1 MRKLFLY
8 IVSLFILTGC
18 SDEIPEHERPVQSK
32 RAILAYLIA
41 NNNLDTDIM
50 NNVVWMYESLAQSQ
64 DSCSL
69 AIYYKPSSNN
79 SYNNGYLKETQIL
92 TFFTDGHGQ
101 INGQPALEGS
111 DITTGNVVEQA
122 LKYTAVP
129 GTSTDP
135 DVMQANLQAMAD
147 IIPAESY
154 GLIFG
159 SHATSWMP
167 AEENPFI
174 STKSFGQDGSEYNS
188 INIPEF
194 ADVLEASFPGNLD
207 FVLFDACM
215 MQTAEVCYE
224 LRNATH
230 YCIASV
236 METPGVGF
244 PYHRILSE
252 LYQDEIDF
260 NQICTDVI
268 SFNKEMGLWGT
279 YAAVDCTQ
287 MDAFANTVK
296 EQIDQH
302 ASALENLSLHSI
314 QQYGVNGSTDFRY
327 FSFDVADFIKQLN
340 EGELPVLFQ
349 QTLDQTVL
357 AKSCIT
363 NSHSYPYGSILTD
376 ESKYCGIGMY
386 IPDAVPDTRW
396 NDYYRSAI
404 SWYQAVWSE

>member
-41 NNNLDTDIM
+41 NNDLDTDIM

-129 GTSTDP
+129 GTATDP

-167 AEENPFI
+167 AAGTDI
-174 STKSFGQDGSEYNS
+174 ATKSFGQDGTIYNS
-188 INIPEF
+188 INVPEL
-194 ADVLEASFPGNLD
+194 ADVLEQTFPGNLD

-224 LRNATH
+224 LRHATH

-236 METPGVGF
+236 LGTPVEGF
-244 PYHRILSE
+244 PYHLILDD
-252 LYQDEIDF
+252 LYQENIDF
-260 NQICTDVI
+260 DKLCEDIIN
-268 SFNKEMGLWGT
+268 FNKNETKGKWGT
-279 YAAVDCTQ
+279 YAVVDCEQ
-287 MDAFANTVK
+287 MDAFANAVR
-296 EQIDQH
+296 EQISPYKNTIEDTH
-302 ASALENLSLHSI
+302 LF
-314 QQYGVNGSTDFRY
+314 QQYGVGDFLF
-327 FSFDVADFIKQLN
+327 FSFDVADVIRQLN
-340 EGELPVLFQ
+340 GGTLPESFQ
-349 QTLDQTVL
+349 QVLDQTVL

-363 NSHSYPYGSILTD
+363 NHSTFRVD
-376 ESKYCGIGMY
+376 EDRYCGMGMY
-386 IPDAVPDTRW
+386 IPDAVPNTQW

-404 SWYQAVWSE
+404 SWYQTVWSE

>member
-41 NNNLDTDIM
+41 NNDLDTDIM

-129 GTSTDP
+129 GTATDP

-167 AEENPFI
+167 AAGTDI
-174 STKSFGQDGSEYNS
+174 ATKSFGQDGTIYNS
-188 INIPEF
+188 INVPEL
-194 ADVLEASFPGNLD
+194 ADVLEQTFPGNLD

-224 LRNATH
+224 LRHATH

-236 METPGVGF
+236 LETPVEGF
-244 PYHRILSE
+244 PYHLILDD
-252 LYQDEIDF
+252 LYQENIDF
-260 NQICTDVI
+260 DKLCEDIIN
-268 SFNKEMGLWGT
+268 FNKNETKGKWGT
-279 YAAVDCTQ
+279 YAVVDCEQ
-287 MDAFANTVK
+287 MDAFANAVR
-296 EQIDQH
+296 EQISPYKNTIEDTH
-302 ASALENLSLHSI
+302 LF
-314 QQYGVNGSTDFRY
+314 QQYGVGDFLF
-327 FSFDVADFIKQLN
+327 FSFDVADVIRQLN
-340 EGELPVLFQ
+340 GGTLPESFQ
-349 QTLDQTVL
+349 QVLDQTVL

-363 NSHSYPYGSILTD
+363 NHSTFRVD
-376 ESKYCGIGMY
+376 EDRYCGMGMY
-386 IPDAVPDTRW
+386 IPDAVPNTQW

-404 SWYQAVWSE
+404 SWYQTVWSE

>member
-1 MRKLFLY
+1 MKKLFLY
-8 IVSLFILTGC
+8 IVSLFILAGC

-50 NNVVWMYESLAQSQ
+50 NNVVWMYESLAESQ

-69 AIYYKPSSNN
+69 AIYYKPSSSNN
-79 SYNNGYLKETQIL
+79 YIEEAQIL

-111 DITTGNVVEQA
+111 EMTTGNVVEQA
-122 LKYTAVP
+122 LKYAAIP
-129 GTSTDP
+129 GTATDTE
-135 DVMQANLQAMAD
+135 VMQANLQAMTD
-147 IIPAESY
+147 IIPAENY

-167 AEENPFI
+167 AAGTDI
-174 STKSFGQDGSEYNS
+174 ATKSFGQDGTVYNS
-188 INIPEF
+188 INIPEL
-194 ADVLEASFPGNLD
+194 ADVLEQTFPGNLD

-224 LRNATH
+224 LRHAAH

-236 METPGVGF
+236 LETPVEGF
-244 PYHRILSE
+244 PYHLILDD
-252 LYQDEIDF
+252 LYQEDIDF
-260 NQICTDVI
+260 DKLCEDVI
-268 SFNKEMGLWGT
+268 NFKGLWGT
-279 YAAVDCTQ
+279 YAVVDCTQ
-287 MDAFANTVK
+287 MDAFANAVR
-296 EQIDQH
+296 EQISPYKNTIEDTH
-302 ASALENLSLHSI
+302 LF
-314 QQYGVNGSTDFRY
+314 QQYGINSYLF
-327 FSFDVADFIKQLN
+327 FSFDVADVIRQLN
-340 EGELPVLFQ
+340 GGTLPASFQ
-349 QTLDQTVL
+349 QILDQTVL

-363 NSHSYPYGSILTD
+363 NHSTFRVD
-376 ESKYCGIGMY
+376 EDRYSGIGMY
-386 IPDAVPDTRW
+386 IPDAVPNTRW

>member
-1 MRKLFLY
+1 MKKLFLY
-8 IVSLFILTGC
+8 IVSLFILVGC

-129 GTSTDP
+129 GIATDT

-167 AEENPFI
+167 AAGTDI
-174 STKSFGQDGSEYNS
+174 ATKSFGQDGTVYNS
-188 INIPEF
+188 INVPEL
-194 ADVLEASFPGNLD
+194 ADVLEQTFPSNLD

-224 LRNATH
+224 LRHATH

-236 METPGVGF
+236 LETPVEGF
-244 PYHRILSE
+244 PYHLILDD
-252 LYQDEIDF
+252 LYQENIDF
-260 NQICTDVI
+260 DKLCEDVI
-268 SFNKEMGLWGT
+268 NFNKNETKGKWGT
-279 YAAVDCTQ
+279 YAVVDCEQ
-287 MDAFANTVK
+287 MDAFANAVR
-296 EQIDQH
+296 EQISPYKNTIEDTH
-302 ASALENLSLHSI
+302 LF
-314 QQYGVNGSTDFRY
+314 QQYGVGDFLF
-327 FSFDVADFIKQLN
+327 FSFDVADVIRQLN
-340 EGELPVLFQ
+340 GGTLPESFQ
-349 QTLDQTVL
+349 QVLDQTVL

-363 NSHSYPYGSILTD
+363 NHSTFRVD
-376 ESKYCGIGMY
+376 EDRYCGMGMY
-386 IPDAVPDTRW
+386 IPDAVPNTQW

-404 SWYQAVWSE
+404 SWYQTVWSE

>member
-50 NNVVWMYESLAQSQ
+50 NNVVWMYESLAESQ

-69 AIYYKPSSNN
+69 AIYYKPSSSNN
-79 SYNNGYLKETQIL
+79 YIEEAQIL

-111 DITTGNVVEQA
+111 EMTTGNVVEQA
-122 LKYTAVP
+122 LKYAAIP
-129 GTSTDP
+129 GTATDTE
-135 DVMQANLQAMAD
+135 VMQANLQAMTD

-167 AEENPFI
+167 AAGTDI
-174 STKSFGQDGSEYNS
+174 ATKSFGQDGTVYNS
-188 INIPEF
+188 INIPEL
-194 ADVLEASFPGNLD
+194 ADVLEQTFPGNLD
-207 FVLFDACM
+207 FLLFDACM

-314 QQYGVNGSTDFRY
+314 QQYGIESFSY
-327 FSFDVADFIKQLN
+327 FSFDVADIIRQLN
-340 EGELPVLFQ
+340 GGEVPTSFQ
-349 QTLDQTVL
+349 QILDQTVL

-363 NSHSYPYGSILTD
+363 NHSVFRVD
-376 ESKYCGIGMY
+376 EDRYCGMGMY
-386 IPDAVPDTRW
+386 IPDAVPGNTRW

>member
-41 NNNLDTDIM
+41 NNDLDTDIM
-50 NNVVWMYESLAQSQ
+50 NNVVWMYESLAESQ

-69 AIYYKPSSNN
+69 AIYYKPSSSNN
-79 SYNNGYLKETQIL
+79 YIEEAQIL

-111 DITTGNVVEQA
+111 EMTTGNVVEQA
-122 LKYTAVP
+122 LKYAAIP
-129 GTSTDP
+129 GTATDTE
-135 DVMQANLQAMAD
+135 VMQANLQAMTD
-147 IIPAESY
+147 IIPAENY

-174 STKSFGQDGSEYNS
+174 STKSFGQDGAYNS

-236 METPGVGF
+236 METPRVGF

-260 NQICTDVI
+260 NQVCTDVI

-287 MDAFANTVK
+287 MDAFA
-296 EQIDQH
+296 
-302 ASALENLSLHSI
+302 ASVREEIASKASLVENLSSHAI
-314 QQYGVNGSTDFRY
+314 QQYGRNQFRF
-327 FSFDVADFIKQLN
+327 FSFDIADLIQQLN
-340 EGELPVLFQ
+340 EGVLPDAFQ
-349 QTLDQTVL
+349 QILSQTII
-357 AKSCIT
+357 AKSCIESV
-363 NSHSYPYGSILTD
+363 NRQIIGDFD
-376 ESKYCGIGMY
+376 EDKYCGMGMY
-386 IPDAVPDTRW
+386 IPDAVPGNTRW

-404 SWYQAVWSE
+404 SWYQTVWSE

>member
-69 AIYYKPSSNN
+69 AIYYKPSSSNN
-79 SYNNGYLKETQIL
+79 YIEEAQIL

-111 DITTGNVVEQA
+111 EMTTGNVVEQA
-122 LKYTAVP
+122 LKYAAIP
-129 GTSTDP
+129 GTATDTE
-135 DVMQANLQAMAD
+135 VMQANLQAMAD

-174 STKSFGQDGSEYNS
+174 STKSFGQDEYAYNS

-236 METPGVGF
+236 METPTEGF

-260 NQICTDVI
+260 NQVCTDVI

-287 MDAFANTVK
+287 MDAFA
-296 EQIDQH
+296 
-302 ASALENLSLHSI
+302 ASVREEIASKASLVENLSSHAI
-314 QQYGVNGSTDFRY
+314 QQYGRNQFRF
-327 FSFDVADFIKQLN
+327 FSFDIADLIQQLN
-340 EGELPVLFQ
+340 EGVLPDAFQ
-349 QTLDQTVL
+349 QILSQTII
-357 AKSCIT
+357 AKSCIESV
-363 NSHSYPYGSILTD
+363 NRQIIGDFD
-376 ESKYCGIGMY
+376 EDKYCGMGMY
-386 IPDAVPDTRW
+386 IPDAVPGNTRW

>member
-129 GTSTDP
+129 GTATDP
-135 DVMQANLQAMAD
+135 EVMQANLQAMAD

-174 STKSFGQDGSEYNS
+174 STKSFGQDGSAYNS

-236 METPGVGF
+236 METPTEGF

-252 LYQDEIDF
+252 LYQDDIDF
-260 NQICTDVI
+260 NQICTDVV
-268 SFNKEMGLWGT
+268 SFNREIGRWGT
-279 YAAVDCTQ
+279 YAVVDCTQ
-287 MDAFANTVK
+287 MDAFA
-296 EQIDQH
+296 
-302 ASALENLSLHSI
+302 ASVREEIASKASLVENLSSHAI
-314 QQYGVNGSTDFRY
+314 QQYGRNQFRF
-327 FSFDVADFIKQLN
+327 FSFDIADLIQQLN
-340 EGELPVLFQ
+340 EGVLPDAFQ
-349 QTLDQTVL
+349 QILSQTII
-357 AKSCIT
+357 AKSCIESV
-363 NSHSYPYGSILTD
+363 NRQIIGDFD
-376 ESKYCGIGMY
+376 EDKYCGMGMY
-386 IPDAVPDTRW
+386 IPDAADNSDW

-404 SWYQAVWSE
+404 SWYQTVWSE

>member
-1 MRKLFLY
+1 MKKLFLY
-8 IVSLFILTGC
+8 IVSLFILAGC

-50 NNVVWMYESLAQSQ
+50 NNVVWMYESLAESQ

-69 AIYYKPSSNN
+69 AIYYKPSSSNN
-79 SYNNGYLKETQIL
+79 YIEEAQIL

-111 DITTGNVVEQA
+111 EMTTGNVVEQA
-122 LKYTAVP
+122 LKYAAIP
-129 GTSTDP
+129 GTATDTE
-135 DVMQANLQAMAD
+135 VMQANLQAMTD
-147 IIPAESY
+147 IIPAENY

-167 AEENPFI
+167 AAGTDI
-174 STKSFGQDGSEYNS
+174 ATKSFGQDGTVYNS
-188 INIPEF
+188 INIPEL
-194 ADVLEASFPGNLD
+194 ADVLEQTFPGNLD

-224 LRNATH
+224 LRHAAH

-236 METPGVGF
+236 LETPVEGF
-244 PYHRILSE
+244 PYHLILDD
-252 LYQDEIDF
+252 LYQEDIDF
-260 NQICTDVI
+260 DKLCEDVI
-268 SFNKEMGLWGT
+268 NFNKREGLWGT
-279 YAAVDCTQ
+279 YAVVDCTQ
-287 MDAFANTVK
+287 MDAFANAVR
-296 EQIDQH
+296 EQISPYKNTIEDTH
-302 ASALENLSLHSI
+302 LF
-314 QQYGVNGSTDFRY
+314 QQYGINSYLF
-327 FSFDVADFIKQLN
+327 FSFDVADVIRQLN
-340 EGELPVLFQ
+340 GGTLPASFQ
-349 QTLDQTVL
+349 QILDQTVL

-363 NSHSYPYGSILTD
+363 NHSTFRVD
-376 ESKYCGIGMY
+376 EDRYSGIGMY
-386 IPDAVPDTRW
+386 IPDAVPNTRW

>member
-41 NNNLDTDIM
+41 NNNLDREIM

-111 DITTGNVVEQA
+111 DITTENVVEQA

-167 AEENPFI
+167 AAGTDI
-174 STKSFGQDGSEYNS
+174 ATKSFGQDSTEYNS
-188 INIPEF
+188 INIPEL
-194 ADVLEASFPGNLD
+194 ADVLEQTFPGNLD
-207 FVLFDACM
+207 FLLFDACM

-224 LRNATH
+224 LRHAAH

-236 METPGVGF
+236 LETPGVGF
-244 PYHRILSE
+244 PYHLILNN
-252 LYQDEIDF
+252 LYQENIDF
-260 NQICTDVI
+260 DKLCEDVI
-268 SFNKEMGLWGT
+268 NFNKREGLWGT
-279 YAAVDCTQ
+279 YAVVDCEQ
-287 MDAFANTVK
+287 MDTFASAVK
-296 EQIDQH
+296 DQIDQH

-386 IPDAVPDTRW
+386 IPDAVPDSRW

-404 SWYQAVWSE
+404 SWYQTVWSE

>member
-1 MRKLFLY
+1 MKKLFLY
-8 IVSLFILTGC
+8 IVSLFILVGC

-69 AIYYKPSSNN
+69 AIYYKPSSSNAYIN
-79 SYNNGYLKETQIL
+79 EAQIL

-101 INGQPALEGS
+101 INGQPVLEGS
-111 DITTGNVVEQA
+111 NITTGNVVEQA

-129 GTSTDP
+129 GIATDTE
-135 DVMQANLQAMAD
+135 VMQANLQAMAD

-174 STKSFGQDGSEYNS
+174 STKSFGQDGSAYNS

-236 METPGVGF
+236 METPTVGF

-279 YAAVDCTQ
+279 YAVVDCTQ
-287 MDAFANTVK
+287 MDAFANAVR

-314 QQYGVNGSTDFRY
+314 QQYGVKNGSTDFSY

-386 IPDAVPDTRW
+386 IPDAVLDTRW

-404 SWYQAVWSE
+404 SWYQTVWSE

>member
-1 MRKLFLY
+1 MKKLFLY
-8 IVSLFILTGC
+8 IVSLFILVGC

-111 DITTGNVVEQA
+111 DITTENVVEQA

-174 STKSFGQDGSEYNS
+174 STKSFGQDGSAYNS

-236 METPGVGF
+236 METPTVGF

-260 NQICTDVI
+260 NQVCTDVI

-279 YAAVDCTQ
+279 YAVVDCTQ
-287 MDAFANTVK
+287 MDAFAASVREEIASK
-296 EQIDQH
+296 ASLVESLSFH
-302 ASALENLSLHSI
+302 AL
-314 QQYGVNGSTDFRY
+314 QQYGVNQFRY
-327 FSFDVADFIKQLN
+327 FSFDVADFIRQLN
-340 EGELPVLFQ
+340 ENVLTETFQ
-349 QTLDQTVL
+349 QILDQTVV

-363 NSHSYPYGSILTD
+363 DSNSYPYGSVLTD
-376 ESKYCGIGMY
+376 EDKYCGMGMY
-386 IPDAVPDTRW
+386 IPDAADNSDW

-404 SWYQAVWSE
+404 SWYQTVWSE

>member
-41 NNNLDTDIM
+41 NNDLDTDIM

-129 GTSTDP
+129 GTATDP

-167 AEENPFI
+167 AAGTDI
-174 STKSFGQDGSEYNS
+174 ATKSFWQDGTIYNS
-188 INIPEF
+188 INVPEL
-194 ADVLEASFPGNLD
+194 ADVLEQTFPGNLD

-224 LRNATH
+224 LRHATH

-236 METPGVGF
+236 LATPVEGF
-244 PYHRILSE
+244 PYHLILDD
-252 LYQDEIDF
+252 LYQENIDF
-260 NQICTDVI
+260 DKLCEDIIN
-268 SFNKEMGLWGT
+268 FNKNETKGKWGT
-279 YAAVDCTQ
+279 YAVVDCEQ
-287 MDAFANTVK
+287 MDAFANAVR
-296 EQIDQH
+296 EQISPYKNTIEDTH
-302 ASALENLSLHSI
+302 LF
-314 QQYGVNGSTDFRY
+314 QQYGVGDFLF
-327 FSFDVADFIKQLN
+327 FSFDVADVIRQLN
-340 EGELPVLFQ
+340 GGTLPESFQ
-349 QTLDQTVL
+349 QVLDQTVL

-363 NSHSYPYGSILTD
+363 NHSTFRVD
-376 ESKYCGIGMY
+376 EDRYCGMGMY
-386 IPDAVPDTRW
+386 IPDAVPNTQW

-404 SWYQAVWSE
+404 SWYQTVWSE

>member
-1 MRKLFLY
+1 MKKLFLY
-8 IVSLFILTGC
+8 IVSLFILAGC

-50 NNVVWMYESLAQSQ
+50 NNVVWMYESLAESQ

-69 AIYYKPSSNN
+69 AIYYKPSSSNN
-79 SYNNGYLKETQIL
+79 YIEEAQIL

-111 DITTGNVVEQA
+111 EMTTGNVVEQA
-122 LKYTAVP
+122 LKYAAIP
-129 GTSTDP
+129 GTATDTE
-135 DVMQANLQAMAD
+135 VMQANLQAMTD
-147 IIPAESY
+147 IIPAENY

-167 AEENPFI
+167 AAGTDI
-174 STKSFGQDGSEYNS
+174 ATKSFGQDGTVYNS
-188 INIPEF
+188 INIPEL
-194 ADVLEASFPGNLD
+194 ADVLEQTFPGNLD

-224 LRNATH
+224 LRHATH

-236 METPGVGF
+236 LETPVEGF
-244 PYHRILSE
+244 PYYLILDD
-252 LYQDEIDF
+252 LYQEDIDF
-260 NQICTDVI
+260 DKLCEDVI
-268 SFNKEMGLWGT
+268 NFNKREGLWGT
-279 YAAVDCTQ
+279 YAVVDCTQ
-287 MDAFANTVK
+287 MDAFANAVR
-296 EQIDQH
+296 EQISPYKNTIEDTH
-302 ASALENLSLHSI
+302 LF
-314 QQYGVNGSTDFRY
+314 QQYGINSYLF
-327 FSFDVADFIKQLN
+327 FSFDVADVIRQLN
-340 EGELPVLFQ
+340 GGTLPASFQ
-349 QTLDQTVL
+349 QILDQTVL

-363 NSHSYPYGSILTD
+363 NHSSFRVD
-376 ESKYCGIGMY
+376 EDRYSGIGMY
-386 IPDAVPDTRW
+386 IPDAVPNTRW

>member
-1 MRKLFLY
+1 MKKLFLY
-8 IVSLFILTGC
+8 IVSLFILVGC

-129 GTSTDP
+129 GIATDT

-167 AEENPFI
+167 AAGTDI
-174 STKSFGQDGSEYNS
+174 ATKSFGQDGTIYNS
-188 INIPEF
+188 INVPEL
-194 ADVLEASFPGNLD
+194 ADVLEQTFPGNLD

-224 LRNATH
+224 LRHATH

-236 METPGVGF
+236 LETPVEGF
-244 PYHRILSE
+244 PYHLILDD
-252 LYQDEIDF
+252 LYQENIDF
-260 NQICTDVI
+260 DKLCEDVI
-268 SFNKEMGLWGT
+268 NFNKNETKGKWGT
-279 YAAVDCTQ
+279 YAVVDCEQ
-287 MDAFANTVK
+287 MDAFANAVR
-296 EQIDQH
+296 EQISPYKNTIEDTH
-302 ASALENLSLHSI
+302 LF
-314 QQYGVNGSTDFRY
+314 QQYGVGDFLF
-327 FSFDVADFIKQLN
+327 FSFDVADVIRQLN
-340 EGELPVLFQ
+340 GGTLPESFQ
-349 QTLDQTVL
+349 QVLDQIVL

-363 NSHSYPYGSILTD
+363 NHSTFRVD
-376 ESKYCGIGMY
+376 EDRYCGMGMY
-386 IPDAVPDTRW
+386 IPDAVPNTQW

-404 SWYQAVWSE
+404 SWYQTVWSE

>member
-18 SDEIPEHERPVQSK
+18 SDEIPEHEQPVQAK

-41 NNNLDTDIM
+41 NNNLDEDIM
-50 NNVVWMYESLAQSQ
+50 NNVQWMYESLAESG
-64 DSCSL
+64 DSCTL
-69 AIYYKPSSNN
+69 LIYYKPTSSNQYIN
-79 SYNNGYLKETQIL
+79 EAQIL
-92 TFFTDGHGQ
+92 AYFSDGHGQ
-101 INGQPALEGS
+101 INGQPALEGN
-111 DITTGNVVEQA
+111 DITQGNVIAQA
-122 LKYTAVP
+122 NRYTAVT

-135 DVMQANLQAMAD
+135 EVMRANLQMMAD
-147 IIPAESY
+147 IVPSLSY

-167 AEENPFI
+167 AAGTDI
-174 STKSFGQDGSEYNS
+174 ATKSFGQDGNVYNS
-188 INIPEF
+188 INIPEL
-194 ADVLEASFPGNLD
+194 ADVLEQTFPGNLD

-224 LRNATH
+224 LRHATR

-236 METPGVGF
+236 LETPVVGF
-244 PYHRILSE
+244 PYHEILNN

-260 NQICTDVI
+260 DKLCENVI
-268 SFNKEMGLWGT
+268 NFNKSRGLWGT
-279 YAAVDCTQ
+279 YAVVDCTQ
-287 MDAFANTVK
+287 MDAFANAVR

-349 QTLDQTVL
+349 QTLAQTVL

-386 IPDAVPDTRW
+386 IPDAVPDSRW

-404 SWYQAVWSE
+404 SWYQTVWSE

>member
-1 MRKLFLY
+1 MKKLFLY
-8 IVSLFILTGC
+8 IVSLFILVGC

-41 NNNLDTDIM
+41 NNDLDTDIM

-129 GTSTDP
+129 GIATDT

-167 AEENPFI
+167 AAGTDI
-174 STKSFGQDGSEYNS
+174 ATKSFGQDGTVYNS
-188 INIPEF
+188 INVPEL
-194 ADVLEASFPGNLD
+194 ADVLEQTFPGNLD

-224 LRNATH
+224 LRHATH

-236 METPGVGF
+236 LETPVEGF
-244 PYHRILSE
+244 PYHLILDD
-252 LYQDEIDF
+252 LYQENIDF
-260 NQICTDVI
+260 DKLCEDVI
-268 SFNKEMGLWGT
+268 NFNKNETKGKWGT
-279 YAAVDCTQ
+279 YAVVDCEQ
-287 MDAFANTVK
+287 MDAFANAVR
-296 EQIDQH
+296 EQISPYKNTIEDTH
-302 ASALENLSLHSI
+302 LF
-314 QQYGVNGSTDFRY
+314 QQYGVGDFLF
-327 FSFDVADFIKQLN
+327 FSFDVADVIRQLN
-340 EGELPVLFQ
+340 GGTLPESFQ
-349 QTLDQTVL
+349 QVLDQTVL

-363 NSHSYPYGSILTD
+363 NHSTFRVD
-376 ESKYCGIGMY
+376 EDRYCGMGMY
-386 IPDAVPDTRW
+386 IPDAVPNTQW

-404 SWYQAVWSE
+404 SWYQTVWSE

>member
-41 NNNLDTDIM
+41 NNDLDTDIM
-50 NNVVWMYESLAQSQ
+50 NNVVWMYESLAESQ

-69 AIYYKPSSNN
+69 AIYYKPSSSNN
-79 SYNNGYLKETQIL
+79 YIEEAQIL

-111 DITTGNVVEQA
+111 EMTTGNVVEQA
-122 LKYTAVP
+122 LKYAAIP
-129 GTSTDP
+129 GTATDTE
-135 DVMQANLQAMAD
+135 VMQANLQAMTD
-147 IIPAESY
+147 IIPAENY

-167 AEENPFI
+167 AAGTDI
-174 STKSFGQDGSEYNS
+174 ATKSFGQDGTVYNS
-188 INIPEF
+188 INIPEL
-194 ADVLEASFPGNLD
+194 ADVLEQTFPGNLD
-207 FVLFDACM
+207 FILFDACM

-224 LRNATH
+224 LRHATH

-236 METPGVGF
+236 LETPVEGF
-244 PYHRILSE
+244 PYHLILDD
-252 LYQDEIDF
+252 LYQEDIDF
-260 NQICTDVI
+260 DKLCEDVI
-268 SFNKEMGLWGT
+268 NFNKSETKGKWGT
-279 YAAVDCTQ
+279 YAVVDCEQ
-287 MDAFANTVK
+287 MDTFASAVK
-296 EQIDQH
+296 DQIDQH

-314 QQYGVNGSTDFRY
+314 QQYGIESFSY
-327 FSFDVADFIKQLN
+327 FSFDVADIIRQLN
-340 EGELPVLFQ
+340 GGEVPTSFQ
-349 QTLDQTVL
+349 QILDQTVL

-363 NSHSYPYGSILTD
+363 NHSVFRVD
-376 ESKYCGIGMY
+376 EDRYCGMGMY
-386 IPDAVPDTRW
+386 IPDAVPGNTRW

-404 SWYQAVWSE
+404 SWYQTVWSE

>member
-41 NNNLDTDIM
+41 NNDLDTDIM

-135 DVMQANLQAMAD
+135 EVMQANLQAMAD

-167 AEENPFI
+167 AAGTDI
-174 STKSFGQDGSEYNS
+174 ATKSFGQDGTIYNS
-188 INIPEF
+188 INVPEL
-194 ADVLEASFPGNLD
+194 ADVLEQTFPGNLD

-224 LRNATH
+224 LRHATH

-236 METPGVGF
+236 LETPVEGF
-244 PYHRILSE
+244 PYHLILDD
-252 LYQDEIDF
+252 LYQENIDF
-260 NQICTDVI
+260 DKLCEDIIN
-268 SFNKEMGLWGT
+268 FNKNETKGKWGT
-279 YAAVDCTQ
+279 YAVVDCEQ
-287 MDAFANTVK
+287 MDAFANAVR
-296 EQIDQH
+296 EQISPYKNTIEDTH
-302 ASALENLSLHSI
+302 LF
-314 QQYGVNGSTDFRY
+314 QQYGVGDFLF
-327 FSFDVADFIKQLN
+327 FSFDVADVIRQLN
-340 EGELPVLFQ
+340 GGTLPESFQ
-349 QTLDQTVL
+349 QVLDQTVL

-363 NSHSYPYGSILTD
+363 NHSTFRVD
-376 ESKYCGIGMY
+376 EDRYCGMGMY
-386 IPDAVPDTRW
+386 IPDAVPNTQW

-404 SWYQAVWSE
+404 SWYQTVWSE

>member
-41 NNNLDTDIM
+41 NNDLDTDIM
-50 NNVVWMYESLAQSQ
+50 NNVVWMYESLAESQ

-69 AIYYKPSSNN
+69 AIYYKPSSSNN
-79 SYNNGYLKETQIL
+79 YIEEAQIL

-111 DITTGNVVEQA
+111 EMTTGNVVEQA
-122 LKYTAVP
+122 LKYAAIP
-129 GTSTDP
+129 GTATDTE
-135 DVMQANLQAMAD
+135 VMQANLQAMTD

-167 AEENPFI
+167 AAGTDI
-174 STKSFGQDGSEYNS
+174 ATKSFGQDGTVYNS
-188 INIPEF
+188 INIPEL
-194 ADVLEASFPGNLD
+194 ADVLEQTFPGNLD
-207 FVLFDACM
+207 FLLFDACM

-224 LRNATH
+224 LRHAAH

-236 METPGVGF
+236 LETPRVGF
-244 PYHRILSE
+244 PYHLILNN
-252 LYQDEIDF
+252 LYQENIDF
-260 NQICTDVI
+260 DKLCEDVI
-268 SFNKEMGLWGT
+268 NFNKREGLWGT
-279 YAAVDCTQ
+279 YAVVDCEQ
-287 MDAFANTVK
+287 MDTFASAVK
-296 EQIDQH
+296 DQIDQH

-314 QQYGVNGSTDFRY
+314 QQYGVNVSTDFRY

-363 NSHSYPYGSILTD
+363 NHSVFRVD
-376 ESKYCGIGMY
+376 EDRYCGMGMY
-386 IPDAVPDTRW
+386 IPDAVPGNTRW

-404 SWYQAVWSE
+404 SWYQTVWSE

>member
-129 GTSTDP
+129 GTATDP

-174 STKSFGQDGSEYNS
+174 STKSFGQDGSAYNS

-236 METPGVGF
+236 METPTVGF

-314 QQYGVNGSTDFRY
+314 QQYGIESFSY
-327 FSFDVADFIKQLN
+327 FSFDVADIIRQLN
-340 EGELPVLFQ
+340 GGEVPTSFQ
-349 QTLDQTVL
+349 QILDQTVL

-363 NSHSYPYGSILTD
+363 NHSVFRVD
-376 ESKYCGIGMY
+376 EDRYCGMGMY
-386 IPDAVPDTRW
+386 IPDAVPGNTRW

>member
-1 MRKLFLY
+1 
-8 IVSLFILTGC
+8 
-18 SDEIPEHERPVQSK
+18 
-32 RAILAYLIA
+32 
-41 NNNLDTDIM
+41 
-50 NNVVWMYESLAQSQ
+50 MYESLAESG
-64 DSCSL
+64 DSCTL
-69 AIYYKPSSNN
+69 LIYYKPTSSNQYIN
-79 SYNNGYLKETQIL
+79 EAQIL
-92 TFFTDGHGQ
+92 AYFSDGHGQ
-101 INGQPALEGS
+101 INGQPALEGN
-111 DITTGNVVEQA
+111 DITQGNVIAQA
-122 LKYTAVP
+122 NRYTAVT

-135 DVMQANLQAMAD
+135 EVMRANLQMMAD
-147 IIPAESY
+147 IVPSLSY

-167 AEENPFI
+167 AAGTDI
-174 STKSFGQDGSEYNS
+174 ATKSFGQDGNVYNS
-188 INIPEF
+188 INIPEL
-194 ADVLEASFPGNLD
+194 ADVLEQTFPGNLD

-224 LRNATH
+224 LRHATR

-236 METPGVGF
+236 LETPVVGF
-244 PYHRILSE
+244 PYHEILNN

-260 NQICTDVI
+260 DKLCENVI
-268 SFNKEMGLWGT
+268 NFNKSRGLWGT
-279 YAAVDCTQ
+279 YAVVDCTQ
-287 MDAFANTVK
+287 MDAFANAVR

-404 SWYQAVWSE
+404 SWYQTVWSE

>member
-1 MRKLFLY
+1 MKKLFLY
-8 IVSLFILTGC
+8 IVSLFILVGC

-79 SYNNGYLKETQIL
+79 SYLKETQIL

-129 GTSTDP
+129 GIATDT

-167 AEENPFI
+167 AAGTDI
-174 STKSFGQDGSEYNS
+174 ATKSFGQDGTVYNS
-188 INIPEF
+188 INVPEL
-194 ADVLEASFPGNLD
+194 ADVLEQTFPSNLD

-224 LRNATH
+224 LRHATH

-236 METPGVGF
+236 LETPVEGF
-244 PYHRILSE
+244 PYHLILDD
-252 LYQDEIDF
+252 LYQENIDF
-260 NQICTDVI
+260 DKLCEDVI
-268 SFNKEMGLWGT
+268 NFNKNETKGKWGT
-279 YAAVDCTQ
+279 YAVVDCEQ
-287 MDAFANTVK
+287 MDAFANAVR
-296 EQIDQH
+296 EQISPYKNTIEDTR
-302 ASALENLSLHSI
+302 LF
-314 QQYGVNGSTDFRY
+314 QQYGVGDFLF
-327 FSFDVADFIKQLN
+327 FSFDVADVIRQLN
-340 EGELPVLFQ
+340 GGTLPESFQ
-349 QTLDQTVL
+349 QVLDQTVL

-363 NSHSYPYGSILTD
+363 NHSTFRVD
-376 ESKYCGIGMY
+376 EDRYCGMGMY
-386 IPDAVPDTRW
+386 IPDAVPNTQW

-404 SWYQAVWSE
+404 SWYQTVWSE

>member
-1 MRKLFLY
+1 MKKLFLY
-8 IVSLFILTGC
+8 IVSLFILAGC

-50 NNVVWMYESLAQSQ
+50 NNVVWMYESLAESQ

-69 AIYYKPSSNN
+69 AIYYKPSSSNN
-79 SYNNGYLKETQIL
+79 YIEEAQIL

-111 DITTGNVVEQA
+111 EMTTGNVVEQA
-122 LKYTAVP
+122 LKYAAIP
-129 GTSTDP
+129 GTATDTE
-135 DVMQANLQAMAD
+135 VMQANLQAMTD
-147 IIPAESY
+147 IIPAENY

-167 AEENPFI
+167 AAGTDI
-174 STKSFGQDGSEYNS
+174 ATKSFGQDGTVYNS
-188 INIPEF
+188 INIPEL
-194 ADVLEASFPGNLD
+194 ADVLEQTFPGNLD

-224 LRNATH
+224 LRHAAH

-236 METPGVGF
+236 LETPVEGF
-244 PYHRILSE
+244 PYHLILDD
-252 LYQDEIDF
+252 LYQEDIDF
-260 NQICTDVI
+260 DKLCEDVI
-268 SFNKEMGLWGT
+268 NFNKREGLWGT
-279 YAAVDCTQ
+279 YAVVDCIQ
-287 MDAFANTVK
+287 MDAFANAVR
-296 EQIDQH
+296 EQISPYKNTIEDTH
-302 ASALENLSLHSI
+302 LF
-314 QQYGVNGSTDFRY
+314 QQYGINSYLF
-327 FSFDVADFIKQLN
+327 FSFDVADVIRQLN
-340 EGELPVLFQ
+340 GGTLPASFQ
-349 QTLDQTVL
+349 QILDQTVL

-363 NSHSYPYGSILTD
+363 NHSTFRVD
-376 ESKYCGIGMY
+376 EDRYSGIGMY
-386 IPDAVPDTRW
+386 IPDAVPNTRW

>member
-69 AIYYKPSSNN
+69 AIYYKPSSSNN
-79 SYNNGYLKETQIL
+79 YIEEAQIL

-111 DITTGNVVEQA
+111 EMTTGNVVEQA
-122 LKYTAVP
+122 LKYAAIP
-129 GTSTDP
+129 GTATDTE
-135 DVMQANLQAMAD
+135 VMQANLQAMTD
-147 IIPAESY
+147 IIPAENY

-174 STKSFGQDGSEYNS
+174 STKSFGQDGAYNS

-236 METPGVGF
+236 METPRVGF

-404 SWYQAVWSE
+404 SWYQTVWSE

>member
-1 MRKLFLY
+1 MKKLFLY
-8 IVSLFILTGC
+8 IVSLFILVGC

-129 GTSTDP
+129 GTATDP

-174 STKSFGQDGSEYNS
+174 STKSFGQDGSAYNS

-236 METPGVGF
+236 METPTVGF

-260 NQICTDVI
+260 NQVCTDVI

-279 YAAVDCTQ
+279 YAVVDCTQ
-287 MDAFANTVK
+287 MDAFANAVR

-314 QQYGVNGSTDFRY
+314 QQYGVNGSTDFIY

-363 NSHSYPYGSILTD
+363 NSHSYPYGSVLTD
-376 ESKYCGIGMY
+376 EDKYCGMGMY
-386 IPDAVPDTRW
+386 IPDAADNSEW

-404 SWYQAVWSE
+404 SWYQTVWSE

>member
-129 GTSTDP
+129 GTATDP

-174 STKSFGQDGSEYNS
+174 STKSFGQDGSAYNS

-236 METPGVGF
+236 METPTEGF

-314 QQYGVNGSTDFRY
+314 QQYGIESFSY
-327 FSFDVADFIKQLN
+327 FSFDVADIIRQLN
-340 EGELPVLFQ
+340 GGEVPTSFQ
-349 QTLDQTVL
+349 QILDQTVL

-363 NSHSYPYGSILTD
+363 NHSVFRVD
-376 ESKYCGIGMY
+376 EDRYCGMGMY
-386 IPDAVPDTRW
+386 IPDAVPGNTRW

>member
-1 MRKLFLY
+1 MKKLFLY
-8 IVSLFILTGC
+8 IVSLFILVGC

-69 AIYYKPSSNN
+69 AIYYKPSSSNAYIN
-79 SYNNGYLKETQIL
+79 EAQIL

-101 INGQPALEGS
+101 INGQPVLEGS
-111 DITTGNVVEQA
+111 NITTGNVVEQA

-129 GTSTDP
+129 GIATDTE
-135 DVMQANLQAMAD
+135 VMQANLQAMAD

-174 STKSFGQDGSEYNS
+174 STKSFGQDGSAYNS

-236 METPGVGF
+236 METPTVGF

-279 YAAVDCTQ
+279 YAVVDCTQ
-287 MDAFANTVK
+287 MDAFANAVR

-314 QQYGVNGSTDFRY
+314 H
-327 FSFDVADFIKQLN
+327 I
-340 EGELPVLFQ
+340 
-349 QTLDQTVL
+349 
-357 AKSCIT
+357 
-363 NSHSYPYGSILTD
+363 SHSMLP
-376 ESKYCGIGMY
+376 
-386 IPDAVPDTRW
+386 
-396 NDYYRSAI
+396 I
-404 SWYQAVWSE
+404 SLNN

>member
-41 NNNLDTDIM
+41 NNDLDTDIM

-135 DVMQANLQAMAD
+135 EVMQANLQAMAD

-167 AEENPFI
+167 AAGTDI
-174 STKSFGQDGSEYNS
+174 ATKSFGQDGTIYNS
-188 INIPEF
+188 INVPEL
-194 ADVLEASFPGNLD
+194 ADVLEQTFPGNLD

-224 LRNATH
+224 LRHATH

-236 METPGVGF
+236 LATPVEGF
-244 PYHRILSE
+244 PYHLILDD
-252 LYQDEIDF
+252 LYQENIDF
-260 NQICTDVI
+260 DKLCEDIIN
-268 SFNKEMGLWGT
+268 FNKNETKGKWGT
-279 YAAVDCTQ
+279 YAVVDCEQ
-287 MDAFANTVK
+287 MDAFANAVR
-296 EQIDQH
+296 EQISPYKNTIEDTH
-302 ASALENLSLHSI
+302 LF
-314 QQYGVNGSTDFRY
+314 QQYGVGDFLF
-327 FSFDVADFIKQLN
+327 FSFDVADVIRQLN
-340 EGELPVLFQ
+340 GGTLPESFQ
-349 QTLDQTVL
+349 QVLDQTVL

-363 NSHSYPYGSILTD
+363 NHSTFRVD
-376 ESKYCGIGMY
+376 EDRYCGMGMY
-386 IPDAVPDTRW
+386 IPDAVPNTQW

-404 SWYQAVWSE
+404 SWYQTVWSE

>member
-18 SDEIPEHERPVQSK
+18 SDEIPEHEQPVQAK

-41 NNNLDTDIM
+41 NNNLDEDIM
-50 NNVVWMYESLAQSQ
+50 NNVQWMYESLAESG
-64 DSCSL
+64 DSCTL
-69 AIYYKPSSNN
+69 LIYYKPTSSNQYIN
-79 SYNNGYLKETQIL
+79 EAQIL
-92 TFFTDGHGQ
+92 AYFSDGHGQ
-101 INGQPALEGS
+101 INGQPALEGN
-111 DITTGNVVEQA
+111 DITQGNVIAQA
-122 LKYTAVP
+122 NRYTAVT

-135 DVMQANLQAMAD
+135 EVMRANLQMMAD
-147 IIPAESY
+147 IVPSLSY

-167 AEENPFI
+167 AAGTDI
-174 STKSFGQDGSEYNS
+174 ATKSFGQDGSVYNS
-188 INIPEF
+188 INIPEL
-194 ADVLEASFPGNLD
+194 ADVLEQTFPDNLD

-236 METPGVGF
+236 METPTVGF

-260 NQICTDVI
+260 NQVCTDVI

-279 YAAVDCTQ
+279 YAVVDCTQ
-287 MDAFANTVK
+287 MDAFATSVR
-296 EQIDQH
+296 EEI
-302 ASALENLSLHSI
+302 ASKASLVENLSSHAI
-314 QQYGVNGSTDFRY
+314 QQYGRNQFRF
-327 FSFDVADFIKQLN
+327 FSFDIADLIQQLN
-340 EGELPVLFQ
+340 EGVLPDAFQ
-349 QTLDQTVL
+349 QILSQTII
-357 AKSCIT
+357 AKSCIESV
-363 NSHSYPYGSILTD
+363 NRQIIGDFD
-376 ESKYCGIGMY
+376 EDKYCGMGMY
-386 IPDAVPDTRW
+386 IPDAVPGNTRW

-404 SWYQAVWSE
+404 SWYQTVWSE